1 MLYAIEQLEH
11 LCGSIKKYVT
21 PCFPPYYC
29 VYDNIKKVYMDFI
42 CGFLKEHHLDN
53 NDVLEVYMQEEPLKS
68 EILLTVYE
76 FIQKSQDILQEP
88 SNPQLFELTQLMQRY
103 MPTFLAHSEE
113 AFT

>member
-1 MLYAIEQLEH
+1 
-11 LCGSIKKYVT
+11 
-21 PCFPPYYC
+21 
-29 VYDNIKKVYMDFI
+29 MDFI

-88 SNPQLFELTQLMQRY
+88 SNPQLFELT
-103 MPTFLAHSEE
+103 
-113 AFT
+113 